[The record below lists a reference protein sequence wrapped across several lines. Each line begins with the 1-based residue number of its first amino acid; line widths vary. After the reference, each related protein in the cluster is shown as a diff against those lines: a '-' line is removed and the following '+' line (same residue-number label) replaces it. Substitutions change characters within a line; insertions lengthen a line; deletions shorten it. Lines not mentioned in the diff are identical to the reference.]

1 MFDLLIDLDNTVY
14 SENSKI
20 FSQVDA
26 KMKTFIS
33 RELNLS
39 LKDSYALQKKYFREY
54 GTTLSGLMINEGI
67 KPDPFLEYVHNIDL
81 SSIKKNINLKKE
93 LECIDGK
100 KIIFTNGTRKHARN
114 VLKRVGIESCINNI
128 FDIID
133 ANYIPKPNVSTYE
146 KVVERFNLN
155 TSKCVMID
163 DIPVNLKTAKDLGF
177 HTMLIKNNLEI
188 DELYTYVDYIAVNL
202 EKSLVKLKKELL

>member
-33 RELNLS
+33 RKLNLS